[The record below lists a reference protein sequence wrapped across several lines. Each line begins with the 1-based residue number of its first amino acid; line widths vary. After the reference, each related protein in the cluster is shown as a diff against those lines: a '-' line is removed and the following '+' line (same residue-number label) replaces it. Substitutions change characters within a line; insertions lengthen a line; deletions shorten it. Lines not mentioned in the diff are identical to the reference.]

1 LSAPTRLVLLP
12 PSDAQCERV
21 CAVCRRKL
29 GGKRLDAITCSKACR
44 QKRARAMRREVSCE
58 ATTARRKDVPILSA
72 AARARAGFSTSV
84 PTREKRVVLVGKVH
98 GREVSID

>member
-1 LSAPTRLVLLP
+1 MNAPALTLVRELV
-12 PSDAQCERV
+12 SGRRCEF
-21 CAVCRRKL
+21 CRRPLPKT
-29 GGKRLDAITCSKACR
+29 KRADARTCSQPCR
-44 QKRARAMRREVSCE
+44 QKLHRKESREVSCE

-84 PTREKRVVLVGKVH
+84 PRREKRVVLVGKVH